1 MNDCDII
8 DSIRKVKKVYKMNS
22 KTNYNYLNQA
32 SFLFCKYELMKLQ
45 LSMRRL
51 RLVFVI
57 FEILFENT
65 EKLLYATKCKSIK
78 YFFFTFQILQKLQCT

>member
-1 MNDCDII
+1 
-8 DSIRKVKKVYKMNS
+8 MNS
-22 KTNYNYLNQA
+22 KTNYNYLKQA

-65 EKLLYATKCKSIK
+65 EKLLYATKCRSITTTK
-78 YFFFTFQILQKLQCT
+78 TGFSVEFSAGF